1 MRRRVRQ
8 HRRQAPE
15 RGFRGAKAARS
26 ANAWAPL
33 HGAASL
39 QRPSSKPKDVT
50 KELCGSQPRAL
61 DSRGCYGLGMVR
73 LEALYAL
80 AIHTG
85 MRRGELLALRWSD
98 VSLEET
104 ELGVVRVHRTL

>member
-39 QRPSSKPKDVT
+39 QRPSAKPKDVT

-61 DSRGCYGLGMVR
+61 DSGISGPQRGKEPFMVEITR
-73 LEALYAL
+73 TTIVERTRSRSGSEAADS
-80 AIHTG
+80 ANDTMIFSH
-85 MRRGELLALRWSD
+85 
-98 VSLEET
+98 
-104 ELGVVRVHRTL
+104 